1 MKTKTKC
8 KVCNLVKVVDN
19 FLREIE
25 GEIKNVE
32 FGEVKDEIEKLTSK
46 LSIVLSK
53 WVPQILCCL
62 YKNVLSFNE
71 LKRKLNIS
79 SRVLSDKLEVLEG
92 EGLIVRDVKFK
103 PLRVYYR
110 LMDFGRDVAISLIL
124 LMLLLNRSRHL

>member
-1 MKTKTKC
+1 
-8 KVCNLVKVVDN
+8 VVDN

-79 SRVLSDKLEVLEG
+79 SRVLSDKLEVLER
-92 EGLIVRDVKFK
+92 ECLIVRDVKFK